1 MSACLA
7 LSSDIAMAL
16 LGARLKRRERLSAR
30 LGDVL
35 SHLYLAS
42 AALKRFRDQGQPQ
55 ADRPLLHWAC
65 RDALYQMQT
74 AFDELFRNLPGRWTG
89 TCLRLLVFPLGMP
102 YDAPNDANDRRV
114 ARLLLTPSEARDRLT
129 EGVFIGGPEDPVG
142 RVEYALKKAT
152 AADAAT
158 SPKLRSRRRF
168 NRASSANTRR
178 ICFVKRSAH
187 AMRPLRSTNSRR
199 TILMQWRYSNPTAT
213 PRRHPETDNRA
224 AVPANPRRR

>member
-1 MSACLA
+1 
-7 LSSDIAMAL
+7 
-16 LGARLKRRERLSAR
+16 LSAR

-158 SPKLRSRRRF
+158 RKLYRALRAGEIKADVAEAQIEEALQSGVISEHEAHMLREAERARDEAIKVDEFSPHDF
-168 NRASSANTRR
+168 D
-178 ICFVKRSAH
+178 
-187 AMRPLRSTNSRR
+187 AMALLEPDS
-199 TILMQWRYSNPTAT
+199 
-213 PRRHPETDNRA
+213 HPEA
-224 AVPANPRRR
+224 APGD